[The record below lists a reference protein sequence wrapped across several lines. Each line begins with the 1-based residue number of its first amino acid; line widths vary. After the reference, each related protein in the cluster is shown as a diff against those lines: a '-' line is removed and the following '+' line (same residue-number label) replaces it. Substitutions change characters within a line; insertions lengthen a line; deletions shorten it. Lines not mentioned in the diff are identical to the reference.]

1 MDSVEDWSRYDTVL
15 HSVYEAAVNPQHWP
29 RAISEIAELWRAPRA
44 LLYSF
49 SVPSGAVGFTF
60 THNISPRELQIYAAR
75 SANADPF
82 VEAAQRKG
90 VLSEGRAHLGHE
102 LVPREAL
109 VKTEFYRDIWAPLN
123 IGQLCTGVIFDGT
136 DAHKAPT
143 ALSLYRS
150 FDDPPF
156 TSLDRERLQ
165 RLIAHLSR
173 ALGVMF
179 HLRDRELQVASTL
192 SALDSLKSGVVLL
205 DEGLGVV
212 HRNGSA
218 HALLDRGDPIG
229 LRRRTLRSDERD
241 VLALPARLRDHV
253 REFDAWLSRAN
264 LLRMQEDVDHFS
276 NAFVLPGAQGEPRC
290 VLHASPL
297 VASGSGLAG
306 LDAPRVIVFIYDM
319 AVANIQPQQL
329 CDLFALTPAEAR
341 AALQVL
347 VGGSAADMAARLN
360 VSVNTLKTQLA
371 GVYGKT
377 LTHRQP
383 DLLKLLLSL
392 TPP

>member
-1 MDSVEDWSRYDTVL
+1 MQSVEDWSRYDDLL
-15 HSVYEAAVNPQHWP
+15 HSVYDAALNPHHWP
-29 RAISEIAELWRAPRA
+29 KAISQIAELWRAPRA

-82 VEAAQRKG
+82 VEAAQKKG

-102 LVPREAL
+102 LVPRDAL
-109 VKTEFYRDIWAPLN
+109 VSTAFYRDIWAPLD

-156 TSLDRERLQ
+156 TVADRERLQ

-179 HLRDRELQVASTL
+179 HLRDRELHVASTV
-192 SALDSLKSGVVLL
+192 SALEALKSGVALL
-205 DEGLGVV
+205 DEGLGIV
-212 HRNGSA
+212 HLNGA
-218 HALLDRGDPIG
+218 ARALLDTGDPIG
-229 LRRRTLRSDERD
+229 LRWRRFQSDERE
-241 VLALPARLRDHV
+241 VLTLPPRLRDHA
-253 REFDAWLSRAN
+253 REFEAWLARAN
-264 LLRMQEDVDHFS
+264 TLRMQDDVDHFS
-276 NAFVLPGAQGEPRC
+276 SAFVLPGKQGEPRC

-297 VASGSGLAG
+297 ASSSAG
-306 LDAPRVIVFIYDM
+306 LVLGHAPRVIVFLYDM
-319 AVANIQPQQL
+319 TTVNIRPEQL
-329 CDLFALTPAEAR
+329 CELFALTPAEAR

-347 VGGSAADMAARLN
+347 VGGTAADMAARLD

-371 GVYGKT
+371 CVYGKT